1 MLGVMYIVDGWVAGV
16 GAGNGMKMTKRIDVT
31 VSMSSTIEDNRRDFG
46 TILSTTSCHLGTTC
60 LFRVPT

>member
-46 TILSTTSCHLGTTC
+46 TIWYFPRQVGDHLSVSCT
-60 LFRVPT
+60 